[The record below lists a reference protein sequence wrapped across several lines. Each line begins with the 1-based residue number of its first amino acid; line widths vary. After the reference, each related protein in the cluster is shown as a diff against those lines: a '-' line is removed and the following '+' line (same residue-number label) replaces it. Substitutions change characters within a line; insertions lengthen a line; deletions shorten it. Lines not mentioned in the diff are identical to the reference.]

1 MEEVT
6 KLSKSMVNDL
16 TKVKQGQT
24 AHSFVGPA
32 PQKETY
38 QKSTSI
44 SEAS

>member
-24 AHSFVGPA
+24 ALNENS
-32 PQKETY
+32 QKDYSLE
-38 QKSTSI
+38 
-44 SEAS
+44 